1 MKGNQI
7 TSANHWRHVCQELF
21 TDGRNGWKQDTSEAL
36 FNDTQVADVTA
47 AAGREGGLF
56 ILLWSVTLLW
66 QAVCEDKYRITDL
79 IQKKC
84 QKQLCTTSKFQMKI
98 FIYWHFGSVS
108 NGCSKAVVL
117 DLMIQILHWT
127 SSDNLKQNQNCFC
140 KKCKQKFTLLYLFS
154 KCLLLI
160 FIIHL
165 FILVLKNNN
174 LL

>member
-1 MKGNQI
+1 MRARRGSGESYLWRIRASAVLAVWWMWGEGGAACWDAWMKGNQI

-84 QKQLCTTSKFQMKI
+84 QKQYVPLQNFRWRSSFIGTSDQLAM
-98 FIYWHFGSVS
+98 
-108 NGCSKAVVL
+108 
-117 DLMIQILHWT
+117 D
-127 SSDNLKQNQNCFC
+127 
-140 KKCKQKFTLLYLFS
+140 
-154 KCLLLI
+154 
-160 FIIHL
+160 
-165 FILVLKNNN
+165 VLK
-174 LL
+174 LWFWIWWFKSYTGHQVTT